1 MNMNKHSLYDDGRV
15 VFRYVDLP
23 QQAAPFEVAIS
34 CPLTSRMHA
43 DQETILEQHR
53 AWARTFDLLPSSE
66 NYQRFCD
73 TRFDLLIAYQLY
85 DLPVESVVLASH
97 LMAWFFVFDDVMDI
111 DHGLE
116 PGIREYRTMLCK
128 RHLDMLNGERAAED
142 DACCIRAFSD
152 FLQQVKRLSNGR
164 ASFWYER
171 MKHHLREYVLG
182 ACWESHIGPTTAQN
196 TNTALYLQIRH
207 MSVGVAPCL
216 DLMAIIMQIPPE
228 PFQVNFFI
236 NRLERLA
243 INYSIWINDLA
254 GLGRDS
260 KRGLGNVIF
269 TLEKD
274 HSLSRA
280 DAARMVGRM
289 CDEELKA
296 FFEVERQLPM
306 LLGDAYAKDRGAY
319 EAYVDLLKRWMRGL
333 VDWSGRSARYQR
345 LDVDMA
351 LQDDALIRRA
361 SQKDRSRQ

>member
-1 MNMNKHSLYDDGRV
+1 MKDNKHNIYDDGRV
-15 VFRYVDLP
+15 VFRYEDIS
-23 QQAAPFEVAIS
+23 QTSPFEVEIL
-34 CPLTSRMHA
+34 CQLPSRMHT
-43 DQETILEQHR
+43 DQKTILEQHR
-53 AWARTFDLLPSSE
+53 VWALGFDLLSSSE
-66 NYQRFCD
+66 SYQRFCD

-85 DLPVESVVLASH
+85 DLPVESVVIASD

-116 PGIREYRTMLCK
+116 SGIREYRTTLCK
-128 RHLDMLNGERAAED
+128 RHLDILDEARAHD
-142 DACCIRAFSD
+142 GDPRCIRAFSD
-152 FLQQVKRLSNGR
+152 FLQKVKKLSGERN
-164 ASFWYER
+164 SFWYER

-182 ACWESHIGPTTAQN
+182 ACWESHIGPTTASN
-196 TNTALYLQIRH
+196 TNTPLYLQIRH
-207 MSVGVAPCL
+207 MSVGVAPCH
-216 DLMAIIMQIPPE
+216 DLMAIIMQIPPG

-254 GLGRDS
+254 GLGRDIKS
-260 KRGLGNVIF
+260 GLGNVIF
-269 TLEKD
+269 TIEKD

-296 FFEVERQLPM
+296 FLKVERQLPM
-306 LLGDAYAKDRGAY
+306 LLGETYDKDREAY

-333 VDWSGRSARYQR
+333 VDWSARSARYQR

-351 LQDDALIRRA
+351 LQNDALIRQA
-361 SQKDRSRQ
+361 SQNYRLRQ

>member
-15 VFRYVDLP
+15 VFRYDDLP
-23 QQAAPFEVAIS
+23 QVAPFEVEIS

-53 AWARTFDLLPSSE
+53 VWARAFGLLSSSE
-66 NYQRFCD
+66 SYQRFCD

-85 DLPVESVVLASH
+85 DLPVESVVVASH

-111 DHGLE
+111 DHGSE
-116 PGIREYRTMLCK
+116 PGIREYRTKLCR
-128 RHLDMLNGERAAED
+128 RHLDVLGGAGAKED
-142 DACCIRAFSD
+142 DPCCIRAFSD
-152 FLQQVKRLSNGR
+152 YLQQVKTLSNDPS
-164 ASFWYER
+164 SFWYKR
-171 MKHHLREYVLG
+171 MKHHLQEYVLG
-182 ACWESHIGPTTAQN
+182 ACWESHIGPTNASN
-196 TNTALYLQIRH
+196 TNTPLYLQIRH
-207 MSVGVAPCL
+207 MSVGVAPCH
-216 DLMAIIMQIPPE
+216 DLMAIIMQVPPE
-228 PFQVNFFI
+228 PFQKNFFI

-254 GLGRDS
+254 GLERDIQ
-260 KRGLGNVIF
+260 RGLGNVIF

-296 FFEVERQLPM
+296 FLEVERQLPM
-306 LLGDAYAKDRGAY
+306 LLGEAYERDREAY
-319 EAYVDLLKRWMRGL
+319 EAYIDLLKRWMRGL
-333 VDWSGRSARYQR
+333 VDWSARSARYQR

-351 LQDDALIRRA
+351 LQNDALIRQA
-361 SQKDRSRQ
+361 SEKDRPRQ